1 MTISEIFLVNIKL
14 KFMNILII
22 INKFINNSE
31 LVQIRLRIIITKEN
45 YSFNV
50 RDDSTIPVGPPG
62 GPKIMLAAPKKLWQ
76 N

>member
-50 RDDSTIPVGPPG
+50 LYCIY
-62 GPKIMLAAPKKLWQ
+62 
-76 N
+76 

>member
-1 MTISEIFLVNIKL
+1 MTVSEIFLVNIKL

-50 RDDSTIPVGPPG
+50 LYCIYKYTS
-62 GPKIMLAAPKKLWQ
+62 
-76 N
+76 